1 MKLLI
6 ENWRKFLKEDEWSP
20 PRSRD
25 DVKYGGKIHLIPG
38 VQFTGDI
45 SADIQ
50 GLPSEILNWRWG
62 DLESADAVEDEFGR
76 NYAGADVQ
84 DAVQELPDELFE
96 RKKDWPEEEDSVW
109 VRGTNNEVEKVEQV
123 E

>member
-38 VQFTGDI
+38 VRFTGDI

-50 GLPSEILNWRWG
+50 GLPSEILNWMWG
-62 DLESADAVEDEFGR
+62 DLESGDAIEDEFGR

-96 RKKDWPEEEDSVW
+96 RKKD
-109 VRGTNNEVEKVEQV
+109 
-123 E
+123 